1 MRTISFNVSE
11 EEAKLIED
19 YVNDNRLNISEFVKD
34 AIFEKMEEDLLLDE
48 QRILTAREKAKTE
61 RRYNH
66 TEVWKRLGV

>member
-34 AIFEKMEEDLLLDE
+34 AIFEKMEEVLLLDE

-61 RRYNH
+61 RRYDH
-66 TEVWKRLGV
+66 IEVWKRLGV

>member
-19 YVNDNRLNISEFVKD
+19 YVNDNRLNLSEFIKD
-34 AIFEKMEEDLLLDE
+34 AIFEKMEEDLVMDE
-48 QRILTAREKAKTE
+48 HRILTAREKAKTE

>member
-48 QRILTAREKAKTE
+48 QRILTAREKAKSE
-61 RRYNH
+61 RRYDH
-66 TEVWKRLGV
+66 TEIWKRLGV

>member
-48 QRILTAREKAKTE
+48 QRILTAREKAKSE
-61 RRYNH
+61 RIYDH

>member
-34 AIFEKMEEDLLLDE
+34 AIFEMMEEDLLLDE

-61 RRYNH
+61 RRYDH

>member
-48 QRILTAREKAKTE
+48 QRILTAREKAKSE
-61 RRYNH
+61 RRYDH

>member
-19 YVNDNRLNISEFVKD
+19 YVNDNCLNLSEFIKD

-48 QRILTAREKAKTE
+48 QRILTAREKAKSE
-61 RRYNH
+61 KRYDH
-66 TEVWKRLGV
+66 TEVWKKLGV

>member
-1 MRTISFNVSE
+1 MRTISLNVSE

-19 YVNDNRLNISEFVKD
+19 YVNDKCLNLSEFIKD

-48 QRILTAREKAKTE
+48 QRILAAREKAKTE
-61 RRYNH
+61 RRYDQ

>member
-61 RRYNH
+61 RRYDH
-66 TEVWKRLGV
+66 IEVWKRLGV

>member
-19 YVNDNRLNISEFVKD
+19 YVNDNFLNLSEFIKD

-48 QRILTAREKAKTE
+48 QQILTAREKAKTE
-61 RRYNH
+61 RRYDH
-66 TEVWKRLGV
+66 IEVWKRLGV

>member
-19 YVNDNRLNISEFVKD
+19 YVNDNCLNISEFIKD

-48 QRILTAREKAKTE
+48 QRILAAREKAKTE
-61 RRYNH
+61 RRYDH

>member
-11 EEAKLIED
+11 EEEKFIKD
-19 YVNDNRLNISEFVKD
+19 YVTDNCLNLSEFIKD

-48 QRILTAREKAKTE
+48 QRILTAREKAKSE
-61 RRYNH
+61 RRYDH

>member
-1 MRTISFNVSE
+1 MRTISLNVSE

-19 YVNDNRLNISEFVKD
+19 YVTANCLNLSEFIKE

-48 QRILTAREKAKTE
+48 QRILTAREKAKSE
-61 RRYNH
+61 RRYDH

>member
-1 MRTISFNVSE
+1 MCTISFHVSE
-11 EEAKLIED
+11 EEEKFIKD
-19 YVNDNRLNISEFVKD
+19 YVTANCLNLSEFIKD

>member
-19 YVNDNRLNISEFVKD
+19 YVNDNCLNLSEFIKD

-48 QRILTAREKAKTE
+48 QRILAAREKAKTE
-61 RRYNH
+61 RRYDH
-66 TEVWKRLGV
+66 IEVWKMLEI

>member
-1 MRTISFNVSE
+1 MRTISFKVSE

-19 YVNDNRLNISEFVKD
+19 YVNDNCLNLYEFIKE

-48 QRILTAREKAKTE
+48 QRILTAREKAKSE
-61 RRYNH
+61 RRYDH

>member
-19 YVNDNRLNISEFVKD
+19 YVTVNRLSLSEFIKD

-48 QRILTAREKAKTE
+48 QRIIAAREKAKTE
-61 RRYNH
+61 RRYDH

>member
-19 YVNDNRLNISEFVKD
+19 YVNENCLNLSEFVKD

-48 QRILTAREKAKTE
+48 QRILTAREKAKSE
-61 RRYNH
+61 RRYDH

>member
-1 MRTISFNVSE
+1 MQTISFNVSE

-48 QRILTAREKAKTE
+48 QRIIAAREKAKSE
-61 RRYNH
+61 RRYDH
-66 TEVWKRLGV
+66 IEVWKRLGV